1 MLFKVTPRVLQQKGF
16 ALYQVE
22 GLDPKKEECSLSN
35 SSGNWLN
42 DEFVSVE
49 DYSLNAVTEKTIIM
63 YIFIFLE
70 MAKELGQQLPTCKF
84 CKDALY
90 YSTQSPSVLDLKLP
104 RVN

>member
-1 MLFKVTPRVLQQKGF
+1 MSCSRKALHFIKLKDLTQK
-16 ALYQVE
+16 
-22 GLDPKKEECSLSN
+22 KECSLSN

-42 DEFVSVE
+42 DEFMSVE

-84 CKDALY
+84 CKMHLIIG
-90 YSTQSPSVLDLKLP
+90 PSLHQF
-104 RVN
+104 